1 MKKGILKSCVLGLAT
16 VALSLGS
23 VHADERI
30 KILDKMMYTINPAAK
45 IDGPLFRDTG
55 SSADKSA
62 YVSSII
68 KTILKEADAKASK
81 YLEAGDT
88 QAYYSF
94 LTLALTVPL
103 HEGLYIHFRST
114 DGNVCLAD
122 ANSGDMVKKASETT
136 YKIFTQYFKDPKMPF
151 FPNCPDIKNT
161 TGLRQMIRGND
172 GTDLSIMQVS
182 IRWHFDDFLANKK
195 YESVSRTLN
204 YGFSH
209 LLNGFDP
216 VYRNVSDYSC
226 IYDKSASKRR
236 ISYINLIK
244 GIWAGKYNSGSIA
257 QTCRFADPNS
267 PYKNHDAGF
276 AANLNK
282 ILNFTGVIP
291 VDYIGDIKIE
301 GTTGEAIKEIVK
313 NLKEYKNNR
322 TALDKLLGQ

>member
-1 MKKGILKSCVLGLAT
+1 
-16 VALSLGS
+16 VAFSFSS

-30 KILDKMMYTINPAAK
+30 KILDKMMYTINPSAK
-45 IDGPLFRDTG
+45 IDGPQFHDTG
-55 SSADKSA
+55 SSAEKSA

-68 KTILKEADAKASK
+68 KSILKEADAKATK

-94 LTLALTVPL
+94 MTLALTVPL
-103 HEGLYIHFRST
+103 HEGLYIHFRNT
-114 DGNVCLAD
+114 DGNVCMAD

-136 YKIFTQYFKDPKMPF
+136 FKIFNQYFKDPKMPF

-161 TGLRQMIRGND
+161 TGLRQMIRGSD

-195 YESVSRTLN
+195 YESVSKTLN

-216 VYRNVSDYSC
+216 VYRNVADYSC
-226 IYDKSASKRR
+226 IYDRTASKRR
-236 ISYINLIK
+236 ISYVNLIK
-244 GIWAGKYNSGSIA
+244 GVWAGKYNSGSIA
-257 QTCRFADPNS
+257 QTCRFADANS
-267 PYKNHDAGF
+267 PYKTHDAGF
-276 AANLNK
+276 AANLDK
-282 ILNFTGVIP
+282 ILNFSGVIP

-301 GTTGEAIKEIVK
+301 GAAGDAIKEIVK